1 MQTPVLK
8 IVKPQTKPEKTTRS
22 TVDTIMLTH
31 DMPKHWPLAPFQRP
45 IRVNDKLLGIV
56 EDIKRDGGVL
66 PGVLTFGVLDRT
78 TYVVDGQHRIKA
90 FELSEMAEGFA
101 DTRTVHFESMA
112 DMAEEFV
119 NLNSKIVTF
128 RPDDILRGLEQS
140 YPALLRIRKECAFV
154 GYDMVR
160 RNAYAPI
167 LSMATVLRTWAAATA
182 EVPVPGSSSATERA
196 KSLTEDE
203 AEKCARYLN
212 ICFKAWGR
220 DPEYSRLWGTLNLG
234 ICGWLY
240 RRVVLGDGFT
250 STKRHIRLSGDEYG
264 KAIMGLSTG
273 DDYMSWLVGRGLVD
287 RDRAPAF
294 NRIKA
299 IIGRRINRGGE
310 KRIMFPQPEW
320 ATS

>member
-1 MQTPVLK
+1 MQTPALK

-22 TVDTIMLTH
+22 TVDTIMLTQEIIRQWAA
-31 DMPKHWPLAPFQRP
+31 PPFQRP
-45 IRVNDKLLGIV
+45 LRVNEKLLGIV
-56 EDIKRDGGVL
+56 EQVKLDGGVI
-66 PGVLTFGVLDRT
+66 PGILTLGVFDRT
-78 TYVVDGQHRIKA
+78 TYIVDGQHRIEA
-90 FELSEMAEGFA
+90 FRLSELDEGFA
-101 DTRTVHFESMA
+101 DIRTVHFENMA

-119 NLNSKIVTF
+119 NLNSKIVAL
-128 RPDDILRGLEQS
+128 RPDDVLRGLES
-140 YPALLRIRKECAFV
+140 SLPGLRRLRKECAFV

-160 RNAYAPI
+160 RNNHSPI
-167 LSMATVLRTWAAATA
+167 LSMATVLRVWAAASA
-182 EVPVPGSSSATERA
+182 EVPVAGSTSAMDRA
-196 KSLTEDE
+196 RSFSEDE

-264 KAIMGLSTG
+264 KAIMGLSTS

-299 IIGRRINRGGE
+299 IIGRRLASGE
-310 KRIMFPQPEW
+310 KKIMFPQPEW